1 MAAKKQPSNYVGP
14 MSHFKECVNE
24 KDHSKTTG
32 VSSWGSAHGKA
43 AQSKLI
49 KDGFHDQKCTAKIEK
64 KVERKLALPPGYEDE
79 LHCPKNYCLADKPQP
94 AGFAGPRAS
103 FHKCVHGNKTA
114 PVEAWGSK
122 KGEAHKK
129 NLKNNGYVLAEKCK
143 RRLALPPGYED
154 ELHCPKGFCLA
165 NKKGNI
171 PPGPRTSFHEC
182 KKGKLTKP
190 VESWGSKKGHEAK
203 KNLKNNGYVLAH
215 KCKRRLALPPG
226 YDEELH
232 CPKGFCL
239 ADRKRGRGFAGPRT
253 AFHKCMH
260 GKEEKP
266 VMAWGKKKG
275 ESHKANLKNNGY
287 VLAQKCPKEKR
298 RLALPPGYEDE
309 LHCPQHYCLTDKKQ
323 PAGFAGPRSMF
334 HECKKGTEIKPVK
347 AWGK

>member
-49 KDGFHDQKCTAKIEK
+49 KDGFHDQKCIAKIEK

-79 LHCPKNYCLADKPQP
+79 LHCPKDYCLADKHQP
-94 AGFAGPRAS
+94 AGFAGPRA
-103 FHKCVHGNKTA
+103 
-114 PVEAWGSK
+114 
-122 KGEAHKK
+122 
-129 NLKNNGYVLAEKCK
+129 
-143 RRLALPPGYED
+143 
-154 ELHCPKGFCLA
+154 
-165 NKKGNI
+165 
-171 PPGPRTSFHEC
+171 SFHEC

-190 VESWGSKKGHEAK
+190 VEAWGKLKGDAHK
-203 KNLKNNGYVLAH
+203 KNLKSNGYVLAD
-215 KCKRRLALPPG
+215 KCKKEKRRLALPPG